1 MEWRHKGYWCLKHC
15 IVLCC
20 VILCCSV
27 LYCIA
32 LYCIVLRCIV
42 LYCTVLYC
50 AVLYRAVLY
59 CIVLCPQEHVLVGW
73 RRKGYWCL
81 QQWPEPVM
89 HQVYQLYMLL
99 VVYLLP
105 LTFMTCTYVSICRR
119 LWQVRYQR
127 ASIRAAQ

>member
-1 MEWRHKGYWCLKHC
+1 MLYC
-15 IVLCC
+15 IALYC
-20 VILCCSV
+20 IV

-32 LYCIVLRCIV
+32 LYCIVL
-42 LYCTVLYC
+42 
-50 AVLYRAVLY
+50 Y
-59 CIVLCPQEHVLVGW
+59 CIVSCCPQEHVLVGW